1 MDEAF
6 EGLGLRVSLF
16 CCEAD
21 INCLL
26 FLKDFF
32 FFDVDHF
39 LEVFIEFV
47 TILLLLHTH
56 THTHSHTHIYICLE
70 ACGILAP

>member
-32 FFDVDHF
+32 FFFDVDHF
-39 LEVFIEFV
+39 LEIFIEFV
-47 TILLLLHTH
+47 TILLLLYIYTH
-56 THTHSHTHIYICLE
+56 TLYIYI
-70 ACGILAP
+70 